1 MIAWKG
7 ENIEY
12 ELFKLFSQVNLIFQ
26 PSTTSKFI
34 FLASISQFSFYVLSY
49 LSLSLCLTFSIV
61 HLTLSLSFE
70 VAEISLLRSG
80 VEHDL
85 IELILVKY
93 SIKINVYLYLTLP
106 IRGFYTWT
114 FSFSS
119 ILRLCLTFSTCFSD
133 PLSDSF
139 WHAFSIISL
148 THFFQLV

>member
-12 ELFKLFSQVNLIFQ
+12 KHFKLFSQVNLIFQ
-26 PSTTSKFI
+26 PSTTSKFN

-70 VAEISLLRSG
+70 VAEISLLRSR

-93 SIKINVYLYLTLP
+93 SIKINIYLYLTLP

-114 FSFSS
+114 VSFSS

>member
-1 MIAWKG
+1 MIIWKG
-7 ENIEY
+7 ENIQY
-12 ELFKLFSQVNLIFQ
+12 EHFKLFSQVNLIFQ
-26 PSTTSKFI
+26 PSTTSKFN

-70 VAEISLLRSG
+70 VAEISLLRSR

>member
-1 MIAWKG
+1 MIIWKG
-7 ENIEY
+7 ENIQY
-12 ELFKLFSQVNLIFQ
+12 EHFKLFSQVNLIFQ

-34 FLASISQFSFYVLSY
+34 FWLRSLNFLFTFSV

-70 VAEISLLRSG
+70 VAEISLLRSR

-93 SIKINVYLYLTLP
+93 SIKINIYLYLTLP